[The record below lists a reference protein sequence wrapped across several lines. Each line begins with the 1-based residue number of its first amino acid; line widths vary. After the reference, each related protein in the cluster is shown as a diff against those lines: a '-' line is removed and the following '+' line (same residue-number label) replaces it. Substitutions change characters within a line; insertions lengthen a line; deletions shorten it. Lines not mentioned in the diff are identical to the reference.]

1 MSKITL
7 IYNARL
13 LDESMDTPGAVLV
26 MDAKIRSVFQGYY
39 TNSET
44 LEKMARAVLAED
56 GLEEKCPIELFN
68 AHGLTLTPAF
78 IDMHVH
84 LRYPGQTQKEDL
96 SSGLHAAAAGG
107 YGTIVAMPN
116 TKPVVSSI
124 EMAMKI
130 EREAAAIG
138 LTHLFQTVSLTRDF
152 EGTDTSH
159 LDFIEKKYVPVITED
174 GRDVPTSGVMLEAMT
189 KAAEKGII
197 VSCHSEDMTLGPLAK
212 PFRAEA
218 LEIMKDVGLSAWGT
232 GDEDF
237 DADDEENA
245 EALDRIDLALTKA
258 NEILA
263 LAEDVATVRNIM
275 LAKQADCRV
284 HIAHVSTAV
293 SINAVREAK
302 NELYDDEADYNADEA
317 DAAYQAFED
326 GEKYSPVPNP
336 RAGEN
341 GGFGVSCEVT
351 PHHLALCGTDEP
363 YIRALVNPPLR
374 SEDDRVALLEA
385 LRDGTVDV
393 ISTDHAPHTL
403 EDKAGGAPGFT
414 GLETAYAVCNS
425 VLVKD
430 NQFNPRR
437 LSQLMS
443 AQPAR
448 LLGLQKGVL
457 RPGYDADLTLLD
469 PDEEWIVD
477 SRTFYSKGKAT
488 PFEGRRLTGRV
499 KNLFI
504 DGRLVFES

>member
-1 MSKITL
+1 MSRVVL

-13 LDESMDTPGAVLV
+13 LDESMDTPGAALL
-26 MDAKIRSVFQGYY
+26 MDGKIRSVFQGYY

-44 LEKMARAVLAED
+44 LEKMARLVLAED
-56 GLEEKCPIELFN
+56 GLEEKTPIELHN
-68 AHGLTLTPAF
+68 ARGLTLTPAF

-96 SSGLHAAAAGG
+96 NSGLHAAAAGG

-116 TKPVVSSI
+116 TNPVVSSI

-152 EGTDTSH
+152 GGEDTSH
-159 LDFIEKKYVPVITED
+159 LDFVEKKYVPVVSED

-189 KAAEKGII
+189 KAGEKGLI
-197 VSCHSEDMTLGPLAK
+197 VSCHSEDMTLGPMAK
-212 PFRAEA
+212 PFRQEA
-218 LEIMKDVGLSAWGT
+218 LEIMKGVGLSAWGT
-232 GDEDF
+232 GDDDF
-237 DADDEENA
+237 DPDDDENA
-245 EALDRIDLALTKA
+245 ESLDRIDLALTKA

-275 LAKQADCRV
+275 LAKEADCHV

-293 SINAVREAK
+293 SINAIREAK
-302 NELYDDEADYNADEA
+302 NELYDEEADYNADEA

-326 GEKYSPVPNP
+326 EEKFSPSPKV
-336 RAGEN
+336 AK
-341 GGFGVSCEVT
+341 GFSVSCEVT

-393 ISTDHAPHTL
+393 ISTDHAPHTFD
-403 EDKAGGAPGFT
+403 DKAAGAPGFT

-443 AQPAR
+443 AAPAR
-448 LLGLQKGVL
+448 LLGLQKGL
-457 RPGYDADLTLLD
+457 LKSGYDADLTIVD
-469 PDEEWIVD
+469 PDEEWTVD
-477 SRTFYSKGKAT
+477 SSEFYSKGKAT
-488 PFEGRRLTGRV
+488 PFEGRTLTGRV

-504 DGRLVFES
+504 DGRLVFEK

>member
-1 MSKITL
+1 MSRVVL
-7 IYNARL
+7 IFNARL

-26 MDAKIRSVFQGYY
+26 SDGKIRSVFQGYY

-44 LEKMARAVLAED
+44 LEKMARSILAED
-56 GLEEKCPIELFN
+56 GLDEKTSLELHN

-96 SSGLHAAAAGG
+96 NSGLHAAAAGG

-116 TKPVVSSI
+116 TNPVVSSI

-152 EGTDTSH
+152 EGVDTSH
-159 LDFIEKKYVPVITED
+159 LDFVEKKYVPVVSED
-174 GRDVPTSGVMLEAMT
+174 GRDVPTSGIMLEAMT
-189 KAAEKGII
+189 KAGEKGLI

-212 PFRAEA
+212 PFRGEA
-218 LEIMKDVGLSAWGT
+218 LEIMKGIGLSAWGT
-232 GDEDF
+232 GDDDF
-237 DADDEENA
+237 DADEEENA

-275 LAKQADCRV
+275 LAKEADCHV

-293 SINAVREAK
+293 SINAIRDAK
-302 NELYDDEADYNADEA
+302 NELYDEEMDYNADEA

-326 GEKYSPVPNP
+326 GEKFAPSEKV
-336 RAGEN
+336 EK
-341 GGFGVSCEVT
+341 GFSVSCEVT

-403 EDKAGGAPGFT
+403 DDKAAGAPGFT

-443 AQPAR
+443 AAPAR
-448 LLGLQKGVL
+448 LLGLHKGL
-457 RPGYDADLTLLD
+457 LKAGYDADLTMLD
-469 PDEEWIVD
+469 PDEEWTVD
-477 SRTFYSKGKAT
+477 SSKFYSKGKAT
-488 PFEGRRLTGRV
+488 PFEGRTVTGKV
-499 KNLFI
+499 KYLFI

>member
-1 MSKITL
+1 MSRVVL
-7 IYNARL
+7 IFNARL
-13 LDESMDTPGAVLV
+13 LDESMDTPGALLV
-26 MDAKIRSVFQGYY
+26 MDGKIRSVFQGYY

-44 LEKMARAVLAED
+44 LEKMARSVLSED
-56 GLEEKCPIELFN
+56 GLEEKTPIELHN

-96 SSGLHAAAAGG
+96 NSGLHAAAAGG

-116 TKPVVSSI
+116 TNPVVSSI

-152 EGTDTSH
+152 GGEDTSH
-159 LDFIEKKYVPVITED
+159 LDFVEKKYVPVVSED
-174 GRDVPTSGVMLEAMT
+174 GRDVPTSDVMLEAMT
-189 KAAEKGII
+189 KAGEKGLI
-197 VSCHSEDMTLGPLAK
+197 VSCHSEDMTLGPMAK

-218 LEIMKDVGLSAWGT
+218 LEVMKNIGLSAWGT

-237 DADDEENA
+237 DADDDDNA

-258 NEILA
+258 NDILA

-275 LAKQADCRV
+275 LAKEADCHV

-293 SINAVREAK
+293 SMNAIREAK
-302 NELYDDEADYNADEA
+302 NELYDEEADYNADEA

-326 GEKYSPVPNP
+326 GEKFAPSEKVKK
-336 RAGEN
+336 
-341 GGFGVSCEVT
+341 GFSVSCEVT

-374 SEDDRVALLEA
+374 SEDDRVALIEA
-385 LRDGTVDV
+385 LRDGTADV
-393 ISTDHAPHTL
+393 ISTDHAPHTF
-403 EDKAGGAPGFT
+403 EDKAAGAPGFT

-443 AQPAR
+443 AAPAR
-448 LLGLQKGVL
+448 LLGLQKGLL
-457 RPGYDADLTLLD
+457 RSGYDADLTIVD

-477 SRTFYSKGKAT
+477 STKFYSKGKAT
-488 PFEGRRLTGRV
+488 PFEGRSLTGKV
-499 KNLFI
+499 KYLFI

>member
-1 MSKITL
+1 MSRVVL
-7 IYNARL
+7 IFNARL

-26 MDAKIRSVFQGYY
+26 TDGKIRSVFQGYY

-44 LEKMARAVLAED
+44 LEKMARSVLAED
-56 GLEEKCPIELFN
+56 GLDEKTSIELHN

-96 SSGLHAAAAGG
+96 NSGLHAAAAGG

-116 TKPVVSSI
+116 TNPVVSSI

-138 LTHLFQTVSLTRDF
+138 LTHLFQTVSLTKDF
-152 EGTDTSH
+152 EGKDTSH
-159 LDFIEKKYVPVITED
+159 LDFVEKSYVPVVTED
-174 GRDVPTSGVMLEAMT
+174 GRDVPTSEVMLEAMT
-189 KAAEKGII
+189 KAGEKGLI

-212 PFRAEA
+212 PFRQEA
-218 LEIMKDVGLSAWGT
+218 LGIMKKNGLSAWGT

-237 DADDEENA
+237 DSDEEENA

-275 LAKQADCRV
+275 LAKEADCHV

-293 SINAVREAK
+293 SINAVRDAK
-302 NELYDDEADYNADEA
+302 NELYDEEMDYDADEA

-326 GEKYSPVPNP
+326 GEKFVPTSK
-336 RAGEN
+336 GEK
-341 GGFGVSCEVT
+341 GFSVSCEVT

-393 ISTDHAPHTL
+393 ISTDHAPHTF
-403 EDKAGGAPGFT
+403 EDKAAGAPGFT
-414 GLETAYAVCNS
+414 GLETAYAVCNT

-430 NQFNPRR
+430 NQFIPRR

-443 AQPAR
+443 AAPAR
-448 LLGLQKGVL
+448 LLGLHKGL
-457 RPGYDADLTLLD
+457 LKAGYDADLTMLD
-469 PDEEWIVD
+469 PDEEWVVD
-477 SRTFYSKGKAT
+477 SAKFYSKGKAT
-488 PFEGRRLTGRV
+488 PFEGRTLTGKV
-499 KNLFI
+499 KFLFI

>member
-26 MDAKIRSVFQGYY
+26 MDSKIRSVFQGYY

-44 LEKMARAVLAED
+44 LEKMARLVLAED
-56 GLEEKCPIELFN
+56 GLEEKTPIELHN
-68 AHGLTLTPAF
+68 ARGLTLTPAF

-96 SSGLHAAAAGG
+96 NSGLHAAAAGG

-116 TKPVVSSI
+116 TNPVVSSI

-152 EGTDTSH
+152 GGEDTSH
-159 LDFIEKKYVPVITED
+159 LDFVEKKYVPVVSED

-189 KAAEKGII
+189 KAGEKGLI
-197 VSCHSEDMTLGPLAK
+197 VSCHSEDMTLGPMAK
-212 PFRAEA
+212 PFRQEA
-218 LEIMKDVGLSAWGT
+218 LEIMKGVGLSAWGT
-232 GDEDF
+232 GDDDF
-237 DADDEENA
+237 DPDDDENA
-245 EALDRIDLALTKA
+245 ESLDRIDLALTKA

-275 LAKQADCRV
+275 LAKEADCHV

-293 SINAVREAK
+293 SINAIREAK
-302 NELYDDEADYNADEA
+302 NELYDEEADYNADEA

-326 GEKYSPVPNP
+326 EEKFSPSPKV
-336 RAGEN
+336 AK
-341 GGFGVSCEVT
+341 GFSVSCEVT

-393 ISTDHAPHTL
+393 ISTDHAPHTFD
-403 EDKAGGAPGFT
+403 DKAAGAPGFT

-443 AQPAR
+443 AAPAR
-448 LLGLQKGVL
+448 LLGLQKGL
-457 RPGYDADLTLLD
+457 LKSGYDADLTIVD
-469 PDEEWIVD
+469 PDEEWTVD
-477 SRTFYSKGKAT
+477 SSEFYSIGKAT
-488 PFEGRRLTGRV
+488 PFEGRTLTGRV

-504 DGRLVFES
+504 DGRLVFEK

>member
-1 MSKITL
+1 MSRVVL
-7 IYNARL
+7 IFNARL
-13 LDESMDTPGAVLV
+13 LDESMDTPGAVLL
-26 MDAKIRSVFQGYY
+26 MDGKIRSVFHGYY

-44 LEKMARAVLAED
+44 LEKMARSVLSED
-56 GLEEKCPIELFN
+56 GLEEKMPIELHN

-96 SSGLHAAAAGG
+96 NSGLHAAAAGG

-116 TKPVVSSI
+116 TNPVVSSI

-159 LDFIEKKYVPVITED
+159 LDFVEKKYVPVVTED

-189 KAAEKGII
+189 KAGEKGLI

-218 LEIMKDVGLSAWGT
+218 LEIMKGVGLSAWGT

-258 NEILA
+258 NDILA

-275 LAKQADCRV
+275 LAKEADCHV

-302 NELYDDEADYNADEA
+302 NELYDEEADYNADEA

-326 GEKYSPVPNP
+326 GEKFAPSERVKK
-336 RAGEN
+336 
-341 GGFGVSCEVT
+341 GFSVSCEVT

-374 SEDDRVALLEA
+374 SEDDRVALIEA
-385 LRDGTVDV
+385 LRDGTADV
-393 ISTDHAPHTL
+393 ISTDHAPHTFD
-403 EDKAGGAPGFT
+403 DKAAGAPGFT

-448 LLGLQKGVL
+448 LLGLQKGLL

-477 SRTFYSKGKAT
+477 SSKFYSKGKAT
-488 PFEGRRLTGRV
+488 PFEGRTVTGKV
-499 KNLFI
+499 KFLFI

>member
-1 MSKITL
+1 MSRVVL
-7 IYNARL
+7 IFNARL

-26 MDAKIRSVFQGYY
+26 MDGKIRSVFQGYY

-44 LEKMARAVLAED
+44 LEKMARSVLAED
-56 GLEEKCPIELFN
+56 GLEEKTPIELHN
-68 AHGLTLTPAF
+68 ARGLTLTPAF

-96 SSGLHAAAAGG
+96 NSGLHAAAAGG

-116 TKPVVSSI
+116 TNPVVSSI

-138 LTHLFQTVSLTRDF
+138 LTHLFQTVSLTKDF
-152 EGTDTSH
+152 EGSDTSH
-159 LDFIEKKYVPVITED
+159 LDFVEKKYVPVVSED

-189 KAAEKGII
+189 KAAEKGLI

-218 LEIMKDVGLSAWGT
+218 LEIMKGVGLSAWGT
-232 GDEDF
+232 GDDDF
-237 DADDEENA
+237 DEDDEANA

-275 LAKQADCRV
+275 LAKEADCHV

-293 SINAVREAK
+293 SINAIRDAK
-302 NELYDDEADYNADEA
+302 NELYDEEADYNADEA

-326 GEKYSPVPNP
+326 GEKYVPGP
-336 RAGEN
+336 KVEK
-341 GGFGVSCEVT
+341 GFSVSCEVT
-351 PHHLALCGTDEP
+351 PHHLALCGSDEP

-374 SEDDRVALLEA
+374 SEDDRVALIEA
-385 LRDGTVDV
+385 LRDGTADV

-403 EDKAGGAPGFT
+403 DDKAAGAPGFT

-443 AQPAR
+443 AAPAR
-448 LLGLQKGVL
+448 LLGLQKGL
-457 RPGYDADLTLLD
+457 LKSGYDADLTIVD
-469 PDEEWIVD
+469 PDEEWTVD
-477 SRTFYSKGKAT
+477 SKLFYSKGKAT
-488 PFEGRRLTGRV
+488 PFEDRTLTGKV
-499 KNLFI
+499 KFLFI

>member
-1 MSKITL
+1 MSRVVL
-7 IYNARL
+7 IFNARL
-13 LDESMDTPGAVLV
+13 LDESMDTPGAVLL
-26 MDAKIRSVFQGYY
+26 MDGKIRSVFQGYY

-44 LEKMARAVLAED
+44 LEKMARTVLSED
-56 GLEEKCPIELFN
+56 GLDEKTPMELHN
-68 AHGLTLTPAF
+68 ARGLTLTPAF

-96 SSGLHAAAAGG
+96 NSGLHAAAAGG

-116 TKPVVSSI
+116 TNPVVSSI

-138 LTHLFQTVSLTRDF
+138 LTHLFQTVSLTKDF
-152 EGTDTSH
+152 EGSDTSH
-159 LDFIEKKYVPVITED
+159 LDFVEKKYVPVITED

-189 KAAEKGII
+189 KAGEKGLI

-218 LEIMKDVGLSAWGT
+218 LEIMKGVGLSAWGT

-258 NEILA
+258 NDILA

-275 LAKQADCRV
+275 LAKEADCHV

-293 SINAVREAK
+293 SINAIREAK
-302 NELYDDEADYNADEA
+302 NELYDEEADYNADEA

-326 GEKYSPVPNP
+326 GEKFAPSEKVNK
-336 RAGEN
+336 
-341 GGFGVSCEVT
+341 GFAVSCEVT

-393 ISTDHAPHTL
+393 ISTDHAPHTFD
-403 EDKAGGAPGFT
+403 DKAAGAPGFT

-430 NQFNPRR
+430 CQFNPRR

-448 LLGLQKGVL
+448 LLGLHKGL
-457 RPGYDADLTLLD
+457 LKAGYDADLTIID
-469 PDEEWIVD
+469 PDEEWTVD
-477 SRTFYSKGKAT
+477 SSKFYSKGKAT

-499 KNLFI
+499 KDLFI
-504 DGRLVFES
+504 DGRLVFEN

>member
-1 MSKITL
+1 MSRVVL
-7 IYNARL
+7 IFNARL

-26 MDAKIRSVFQGYY
+26 MDGKIRSVFQGYY

-44 LEKMARAVLAED
+44 LEKMARTVLAED
-56 GLEEKCPIELFN
+56 GLEEKTPIELHN
-68 AHGLTLTPAF
+68 ARGLTLTPAF

-96 SSGLHAAAAGG
+96 NSGLHAAAAGG

-116 TKPVVSSI
+116 TNPVVSSI

-138 LTHLFQTVSLTRDF
+138 LTHLFQTVSLTKDF

-159 LDFIEKKYVPVITED
+159 LDFVEKKYVPVVTED
-174 GRDVPTSGVMLEAMT
+174 GRDVPTSEVMLEAMT
-189 KAAEKGII
+189 KAAEKGLI
-197 VSCHSEDMTLGPLAK
+197 VSCHSEDMTLGPTAK

-218 LEIMKDVGLSAWGT
+218 LEIMKGVGLSAWGT
-232 GDEDF
+232 GDDDF
-237 DADDEENA
+237 DEDDEENA

-275 LAKQADCRV
+275 LAKQADCHV

-293 SINAVREAK
+293 SMNAIREAK
-302 NELYDDEADYNADEA
+302 NELYDEEADYNADEA

-326 GEKYSPVPNP
+326 GEKYSPAPNP
-336 RAGEN
+336 RTVGN
-341 GGFGVSCEVT
+341 GGFSISCEVT

-374 SEDDRVALLEA
+374 SEDDRVALIEA
-385 LRDGTVDV
+385 LRDGTADV
-393 ISTDHAPHTL
+393 ISTDHAPHTFD
-403 EDKAGGAPGFT
+403 DKAAGAPGFT

-443 AQPAR
+443 AAPAR
-448 LLGLQKGVL
+448 LLGLQKGL
-457 RPGYDADLTLLD
+457 LKAGYDADLTLLD
-469 PDEEWIVD
+469 PDEEWTVD
-477 SRTFYSKGKAT
+477 SKLFYSKGKAT
-488 PFEGRRLTGRV
+488 PFEGRTVTGRV
-499 KNLFI
+499 KFLFI

>member
-1 MSKITL
+1 MSRVVL
-7 IYNARL
+7 IFNARL

-26 MDAKIRSVFQGYY
+26 TDGKIRSVFQGYY

-44 LEKMARAVLAED
+44 LEKMARSVLSED
-56 GLEEKCPIELFN
+56 GLEEKIPIELHN

-96 SSGLHAAAAGG
+96 NSGLHAAAAGG

-116 TKPVVSSI
+116 TNPVVSSI

-152 EGTDTSH
+152 GGEDTSH
-159 LDFIEKKYVPVITED
+159 LDFVEKKYVPVVTED
-174 GRDVPTSGVMLEAMT
+174 GRDVPASGVMLEAMT
-189 KAAEKGII
+189 KAGEKGLI
-197 VSCHSEDMTLGPLAK
+197 VSCHSEDMTLGPMAK

-218 LEIMKDVGLSAWGT
+218 LEIMKGVGLSAWGT

-237 DADDEENA
+237 DEDDEENA

-258 NEILA
+258 NDILA
-263 LAEDVATVRNIM
+263 LAEDLATVRNIM
-275 LAKQADCRV
+275 LAKEADCHV

-293 SINAVREAK
+293 SINAIREAK
-302 NELYDDEADYNADEA
+302 NELYDEEADYNADEA
-317 DAAYQAFED
+317 DAAYQAFEE
-326 GEKYSPVPNP
+326 GEKFTPSPKTKK
-336 RAGEN
+336 
-341 GGFGVSCEVT
+341 GFSVSCEVT
-351 PHHLALCGTDEP
+351 PHHLALCGSDEP

-374 SEDDRVALLEA
+374 SEDDRVALIEA
-385 LRDGTVDV
+385 LRDGTADV
-393 ISTDHAPHTL
+393 ISTDHAPHTFD
-403 EDKAGGAPGFT
+403 DKAAGAPGFT

-443 AQPAR
+443 AAPAR
-448 LLGLQKGVL
+448 LLGLQKGL
-457 RPGYDADLTLLD
+457 LHPGYDADLTLLD
-469 PDEEWIVD
+469 PDEEWTVD
-477 SRTFYSKGKAT
+477 SSKFYSKGKAT
-488 PFEGRRLTGRV
+488 PFEGRTVTGKV
-499 KNLFI
+499 KFLFI

>member
-1 MSKITL
+1 MSRVVL
-7 IYNARL
+7 IFNARL
-13 LDESMDTPGAVLV
+13 LDESMDTPGALLV
-26 MDAKIRSVFQGYY
+26 ADGKIRSVFQGYY

-56 GLEEKCPIELFN
+56 GLDEKTPVELHN

-96 SSGLHAAAAGG
+96 NSGLHAAAAGG

-116 TKPVVSSI
+116 TNPVVSSI

-159 LDFIEKKYVPVITED
+159 LDFVEKKYVPVVTED

-189 KAAEKGII
+189 KAAEKGLI
-197 VSCHSEDMTLGPLAK
+197 VSCHSEDMTLGPAAK
-212 PFRAEA
+212 PFRQEA
-218 LEIMKDVGLSAWGT
+218 LEIMKGVGLSAWGT

-237 DADDEENA
+237 DPDDEDNA

-275 LAKQADCRV
+275 LAKQADCHV

-293 SINAVREAK
+293 SMNAIREAK
-302 NELYDDEADYNADEA
+302 NELYDEEADYNADEA
-317 DAAYQAFED
+317 DAAYQAFEE

-336 RAGEN
+336 RSVGN
-341 GGFGVSCEVT
+341 GGFSISCEVT

-374 SEDDRVALLEA
+374 SEDDRVALIEA
-385 LRDGTVDV
+385 LRDGTADV
-393 ISTDHAPHTL
+393 ISTDHAPHTAD
-403 EDKAGGAPGFT
+403 DKAGGSPGFT

-443 AQPAR
+443 AAPAR
-448 LLGLQKGVL
+448 LLGLQKGLL
-457 RPGYDADLTLLD
+457 RPGYDADLTMLD
-469 PDEEWIVD
+469 PDEEWTVD
-477 SRTFYSKGKAT
+477 SSKFYSKGKAT
-488 PFEGRRLTGRV
+488 PFEGRTVTGKV
-499 KNLFI
+499 KFLFI

>member
-1 MSKITL
+1 
-7 IYNARL
+7 
-13 LDESMDTPGAVLV
+13 
-26 MDAKIRSVFQGYY
+26 
-39 TNSET
+39 
-44 LEKMARAVLAED
+44 
-56 GLEEKCPIELFN
+56 
-68 AHGLTLTPAF
+68 
-78 IDMHVH
+78 MHVH

-96 SSGLHAAAAGG
+96 NSGLHAAAAGG

-152 EGTDTSH
+152 EGKDTSH
-159 LDFIEKKYVPVITED
+159 LDFVEKKYVPVITED

-218 LEIMKDVGLSAWGT
+218 LEIMKGVGLSAWGT

-237 DADDEENA
+237 DADDDENA

-293 SINAVREAK
+293 SMNAIRDAK

-336 RAGEN
+336 RAGAN
-341 GGFGVSCEVT
+341 GGFAVSCEVT

-403 EDKAGGAPGFT
+403 DDKAAGAPGFT

-448 LLGLQKGVL
+448 LLGLNKGLL
-457 RPGYDADLTLLD
+457 RSGYDADLTILD
-469 PDEEWIVD
+469 PDEEWTVD
-477 SRTFYSKGKAT
+477 SSKFCSKGKAT
-488 PFEGRRLTGRV
+488 PFEGRCLTGRV
-499 KNLFI
+499 KDLFI

>member
-1 MSKITL
+1 MSRVVL
-7 IYNARL
+7 IFNARL

-26 MDAKIRSVFQGYY
+26 MDGKIRSVFQGYY

-44 LEKMARAVLAED
+44 LEKMARTVLAED
-56 GLEEKCPIELFN
+56 GLEEKTPIELHN
-68 AHGLTLTPAF
+68 ARGLTLTPAF

-96 SSGLHAAAAGG
+96 NSGLHAAAAGG

-116 TKPVVSSI
+116 TNPVVSSI

-159 LDFIEKKYVPVITED
+159 LDFVEKKYVPVVTED

-189 KAAEKGII
+189 KAAEKGLI
-197 VSCHSEDMTLGPLAK
+197 VSCHSEDMTLGPTAK

-218 LEIMKDVGLSAWGT
+218 LEIMKGVGLSAWGT
-232 GDEDF
+232 GDDDF
-237 DADDEENA
+237 DEDDEENA

-275 LAKQADCRV
+275 LAKQADCHV

-302 NELYDDEADYNADEA
+302 NELYDEEADYNADEA

-326 GEKYSPVPNP
+326 GEKFTPSPKHK
-336 RAGEN
+336 N
-341 GGFGVSCEVT
+341 GFDVTCEVT

-374 SEDDRVALLEA
+374 SEDDRVALIEA
-385 LRDGTVDV
+385 LRDGTADV

-403 EDKAGGAPGFT
+403 DDKAAGAPGFT

-443 AQPAR
+443 GTPAR
-448 LLGLQKGVL
+448 LLGLQKGL
-457 RPGYDADLTLLD
+457 LKAGYDADLTIVD
-469 PDEEWIVD
+469 PDEEWTVD
-477 SRTFYSKGKAT
+477 SSKFYSKGKAT
-488 PFEGRRLTGRV
+488 PFEGRTVTGRV
-499 KNLFI
+499 KFLFI

>member
-1 MSKITL
+1 MSRVVL
-7 IYNARL
+7 IFNARL

-26 MDAKIRSVFQGYY
+26 MDGKIRSVFQGYY

-44 LEKMARAVLAED
+44 LEKMARTVLAED
-56 GLEEKCPIELFN
+56 GLEEKTPIELHN
-68 AHGLTLTPAF
+68 ARGLTLTPAF

-84 LRYPGQTQKEDL
+84 LRYPGQTAKEDL
-96 SSGLHAAAAGG
+96 NSGLHAAAAGG

-116 TKPVVSSI
+116 TNPVVSSI

-159 LDFIEKKYVPVITED
+159 LDFVEKKYVPVVSED

-189 KAAEKGII
+189 KAGEKGLI

-212 PFRAEA
+212 PFRGEA
-218 LEIMKDVGLSAWGT
+218 LEIMKGVGLSAWGT
-232 GDEDF
+232 GDDDF

-258 NEILA
+258 NDILA

-275 LAKQADCRV
+275 LAKEADCHV

-302 NELYDDEADYNADEA
+302 NELYDEEIDYNADEA

-326 GEKYSPVPNP
+326 GEKFVPS
-336 RAGEN
+336 EKVKK
-341 GGFGVSCEVT
+341 GFSVSCEVT

-403 EDKAGGAPGFT
+403 DDKAAGAPGFT

-443 AQPAR
+443 ASPAR
-448 LLGLQKGVL
+448 LLGLQKGL
-457 RPGYDADLTLLD
+457 LKSGYDADLTLLD
-469 PDEEWIVD
+469 PDEEWTVD
-477 SRTFYSKGKAT
+477 SRLFYSKGKAT
-488 PFEGRRLTGRV
+488 PFEGKTLTGKV
-499 KNLFI
+499 KYLFI

>member
-1 MSKITL
+1 MSRVVL
-7 IYNARL
+7 IFNARL

-26 MDAKIRSVFQGYY
+26 TDGKIRSVFQGYY

-44 LEKMARAVLAED
+44 LEKMARSVLSED
-56 GLEEKCPIELFN
+56 GLEEKTPIELHN

-96 SSGLHAAAAGG
+96 NSGLHAAAAGG

-116 TKPVVSSI
+116 TNPVVSSI

-152 EGTDTSH
+152 GGEDTSH
-159 LDFIEKKYVPVITED
+159 LDFVEKKYVPVVTED

-189 KAAEKGII
+189 KAGEKGLI
-197 VSCHSEDMTLGPLAK
+197 VSCHSEDMTLGPMAK

-218 LEIMKDVGLSAWGT
+218 LEIMKGVGLSAWGT

-237 DADDEENA
+237 DEDDEENA

-258 NEILA
+258 NDILA

-275 LAKQADCRV
+275 LAKEADCHV

-293 SINAVREAK
+293 SINAIREAK
-302 NELYDDEADYNADEA
+302 NELYDEEADYNADEA
-317 DAAYQAFED
+317 DAAYQAFEE
-326 GEKYSPVPNP
+326 GEKFTPSPKTKK
-336 RAGEN
+336 
-341 GGFGVSCEVT
+341 GFSVSCEVT
-351 PHHLALCGTDEP
+351 PHHLALCGSDEP

-374 SEDDRVALLEA
+374 SEDDRVALIEA
-385 LRDGTVDV
+385 LRDGTADV
-393 ISTDHAPHTL
+393 ISTDHAPHTFD
-403 EDKAGGAPGFT
+403 DKAPGFT

-443 AQPAR
+443 AAPAR
-448 LLGLQKGVL
+448 LLGLQKGL
-457 RPGYDADLTLLD
+457 LHPGYDADLTLLD
-469 PDEEWIVD
+469 PDEEWTVD
-477 SRTFYSKGKAT
+477 SSKFYSKGKAT
-488 PFEGRRLTGRV
+488 PFEGRTVTGKV
-499 KNLFI
+499 KFLFI

>member
-1 MSKITL
+1 MSRVVL

-13 LDESMDTPGAVLV
+13 LDESMDTPGAVLI
-26 MDAKIRSVFQGYY
+26 MDGKIRSVFQGYY

-44 LEKMARAVLAED
+44 LEKIARSVLTED
-56 GLEEKCPIELFN
+56 GLEEKCPVELHN

-84 LRYPGQTQKEDL
+84 LRYPGLTEKEDL
-96 SSGLHAAAAGG
+96 NSGLHAAAAGG

-116 TKPVVSSI
+116 TKPVVSSM

-152 EGTDTSH
+152 EGSDTSH
-159 LDFIEKKYVPVITED
+159 LDFVEKKYVPVVSED
-174 GRDVPTSGVMLEAMT
+174 GRDVPTSDVMLEAMT
-189 KAAEKGII
+189 KAAEKGLI
-197 VSCHSEDMTLGPLAK
+197 VSCHSEDMTLGPTAK
-212 PFRAEA
+212 PFRQEA
-218 LEIMKDVGLSAWGT
+218 LEIMKGVGLSAWGT
-232 GDEDF
+232 GDDDF
-237 DADDEENA
+237 DMDDEGNA
-245 EALDRIDLALTKA
+245 DALDRIDLALTKA

-275 LAKQADCRV
+275 LAKEADCHV

-293 SINAVREAK
+293 SINAVRDAK
-302 NELYDDEADYNADEA
+302 NELYDEEMDYNADEA

-326 GEKYSPVPNP
+326 GEKFAPTEKTG
-336 RAGEN
+336 R
-341 GGFGVSCEVT
+341 GFSVSCEVT

-393 ISTDHAPHTL
+393 IATDHAPHTL
-403 EDKAGGAPGFT
+403 DDKAAGAPGFT
-414 GLETAYAVCNS
+414 GLETAYGVCNT

-443 AQPAR
+443 AAPAR
-448 LLGLQKGVL
+448 LLGLHKGL
-457 RPGYDADLTLLD
+457 LKAGYDADLTIID
-469 PDEEWIVD
+469 PDEEWTVD
-477 SRTFYSKGKAT
+477 SRLFYSKGKAT
-488 PFEGRRLTGRV
+488 PFEGRTLTGRV
-499 KNLFI
+499 KYLFI

>member
-1 MSKITL
+1 MSRVVL
-7 IYNARL
+7 IFNARL

-26 MDAKIRSVFQGYY
+26 TDGKIRSVFQGYY

-44 LEKMARAVLAED
+44 LEKMARSVLAED
-56 GLEEKCPIELFN
+56 GLDEKTSIELHN

-96 SSGLHAAAAGG
+96 NSGLHAAAAGG

-116 TKPVVSSI
+116 TNPVVSSI

-138 LTHLFQTVSLTRDF
+138 LTHLFQTVSLTKDF
-152 EGTDTSH
+152 EGKDTSH
-159 LDFIEKKYVPVITED
+159 LDFVEKSYVPVVSED

-189 KAAEKGII
+189 KAGEKGLI

-212 PFRAEA
+212 PFRQEA
-218 LEIMKDVGLSAWGT
+218 LGIMKEIGLSAWGT
-232 GDEDF
+232 GDDDF

-275 LAKQADCRV
+275 LAKEADCHV

-293 SINAVREAK
+293 SINAVRDAK
-302 NELYDDEADYNADEA
+302 NELYDEEMDYNADEA

-326 GEKYSPVPNP
+326 GEKFAPTSK
-336 RAGEN
+336 GEK
-341 GGFGVSCEVT
+341 GFAVSCEVT

-393 ISTDHAPHTL
+393 ISTDHAPHTF
-403 EDKAGGAPGFT
+403 EDKAAGAPGFT
-414 GLETAYAVCNS
+414 GLETAYGVCNS

-430 NQFNPRR
+430 CQFNPRR

-443 AQPAR
+443 AAPAR
-448 LLGLQKGVL
+448 LLGLHKGL
-457 RPGYDADLTLLD
+457 LKAGYDADLTMLD
-469 PDEEWIVD
+469 PDEEWVVD
-477 SRTFYSKGKAT
+477 SSKFYSKGKAT
-488 PFEGRRLTGRV
+488 PFEGRTLTGKV
-499 KNLFI
+499 KFLFI

>member
-26 MDAKIRSVFQGYY
+26 MDGKIRSVFQGYY

-44 LEKMARAVLAED
+44 LEKMARSVLMED
-56 GLEEKCPIELFN
+56 GFEENCQIELHN
-68 AHGLTLTPAF
+68 ARGLTLTPAF

-84 LRYPGQTQKEDL
+84 LRYPGLTEKEDL

-152 EGTDTSH
+152 GGSDTSH
-159 LDFIEKKYVPVITED
+159 LDFVEKKYVPVVSED
-174 GRDVPTSGVMLEAMT
+174 GRDVPTSDVMLEAMT
-189 KAAEKGII
+189 KAAEKGLI
-197 VSCHSEDMTLGPLAK
+197 VSCHSEDMTLGPTAK
-212 PFRAEA
+212 PFRQEA
-218 LEIMKDVGLSAWGT
+218 LEIMKEVGLSAWGT
-232 GDEDF
+232 GDDDF
-237 DADDEENA
+237 DAEDEENA

-275 LAKQADCRV
+275 LAKEADCHV

-293 SINAVREAK
+293 SINAVRDAK
-302 NELYDDEADYNADEA
+302 NELYDEEMNYNADEA

-326 GEKYSPVPNP
+326 GERFAPTEKAE
-336 RAGEN
+336 R
-341 GGFGVSCEVT
+341 GFSVSCEVT

-393 ISTDHAPHTL
+393 IATDHAPHTL

-414 GLETAYAVCNS
+414 GLETAYAVCNT

-443 AQPAR
+443 AAPAR
-448 LLGLQKGVL
+448 LLGLHKGL
-457 RPGYDADLTLLD
+457 LKAGYDADLTIVD
-469 PDEEWIVD
+469 PDEEWTVD

-499 KNLFI
+499 KDLFI